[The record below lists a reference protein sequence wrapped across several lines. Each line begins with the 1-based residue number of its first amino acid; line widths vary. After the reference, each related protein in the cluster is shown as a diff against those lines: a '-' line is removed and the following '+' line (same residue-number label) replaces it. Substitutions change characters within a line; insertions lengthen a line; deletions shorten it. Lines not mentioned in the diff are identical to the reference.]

1 MSELDFSRPY
11 FLLLF
16 IPWLYMLFLYFY
28 RNKKRAGASIA
39 VSSRDIV
46 SAGKNIKTATYPYM
60 AHLRFIIL
68 FFLIVSLAGPGR
80 GVSYTS
86 LKTRGIDIVVALD
99 LSLSMSSE
107 DLEPNRLAVSKNV
120 LKDFIGRRGGDRIGL
135 VVFAGEAYLQCPVTL
150 EHDILNEIIDE
161 LDLETVDEEGTAVGN
176 AIALSVSRL
185 MESNA
190 KSRVV
195 LLITDGVSNRGF
207 IDPETAGKAAS
218 EMDVRVYTI
227 GVGREGEVFFRSPD
241 GRRGRL
247 FNHFDEESLKN
258 VAELTGGKFYRADD
272 AEALENSIRD
282 IDMLEKSEIENKK
295 YYQFHDKS
303 EPFIILAVSL
313 LFLELMLKFLY
324 YRKIP

>member
-1 MSELDFSRPY
+1 MTEFEFSRPF
-11 FLLLF
+11 FLLLLV
-16 IPWLYMLFLYFY
+16 PWLYMIYLYFF
-28 RNKKRAGASIA
+28 RDKVKQGASIS
-39 VSSRDIV
+39 VSSREIV
-46 SAGKNIKTATYPYM
+46 PHGKGFKSATYPYM

-80 GVSYTS
+80 GVSFTS
-86 LKTRGIDIVVALD
+86 IKSRGIDIVIALD
-99 LSLSMSSE
+99 LSLSMSAE
-107 DLEPNRLAVSKNV
+107 DLEPDRLTVSKKV
-120 LKDFIGRRGGDRIGL
+120 LKDFISRRESDRIGL

-150 EHDILNEIIDE
+150 EHNIVNEIVDD
-161 LDLETVDEEGTAVGN
+161 LDFETVDEEGTAVGN

-185 MESNA
+185 MDSTA

-218 EMDVRVYTI
+218 EMGVKVYTI
-227 GVGREGEVFFRSPD
+227 GVGRDGEVSFTSPD

-247 FNHFDEESLKN
+247 FNHFDETSLRN
-258 VAELTGGKFYRADD
+258 VAEITGGKFYRADD
-272 AEALENSIRD
+272 AEALAGSIKD
-282 IDMLEKSEIENKK
+282 IDALEKSEIENKK

-303 EPFIILAVSL
+303 LPFILLAVSL
-313 LFLELMLKFLY
+313 LFLEIMLKSLY